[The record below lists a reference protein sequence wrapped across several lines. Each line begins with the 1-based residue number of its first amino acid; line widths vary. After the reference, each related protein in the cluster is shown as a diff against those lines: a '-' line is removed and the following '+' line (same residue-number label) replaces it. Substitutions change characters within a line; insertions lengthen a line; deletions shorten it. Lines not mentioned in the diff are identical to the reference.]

1 MSKKPN
7 KSTNDKQRMQNQKSA
22 PELGRAPPRKRIYR
36 DWETINE
43 IQDRIHDLETEL
55 AVTKGW
61 AYNALERYHKEKKDW
76 GEADYG
82 ETSAAYSAVA
92 ELENQIKSLKWVI
105 EG

>member
-1 MSKKPN
+1 MK
-7 KSTNDKQRMQNQKSA
+7 
-22 PELGRAPPRKRIYR
+22 
-36 DWETINE
+36 TINE
-43 IQDRIHDLETEL
+43 IEDRIHDLETEL

-61 AYNALERYHKEKKDW
+61 AYNALERYHKEKKGW

>member
-1 MSKKPN
+1 MK
-7 KSTNDKQRMQNQKSA
+7 
-22 PELGRAPPRKRIYR
+22 
-36 DWETINE
+36 TINE

-82 ETSAAYSAVA
+82 VNIIQF
-92 ELENQIKSLKWVI
+92 LIL
-105 EG
+105 

>member
-1 MSKKPN
+1 MK
-7 KSTNDKQRMQNQKSA
+7 
-22 PELGRAPPRKRIYR
+22 
-36 DWETINE
+36 TINE

-55 AVTKGW
+55 AVAKGR

-82 ETSAAYSAVA
+82 ETSTAHSAVA
-92 ELENQIKSLKWVI
+92 KLENQITALKWVL

>member
-1 MSKKPN
+1 MILVS
-7 KSTNDKQRMQNQKSA
+7 
-22 PELGRAPPRKRIYR
+22 IYAF
-36 DWETINE
+36 IFKYIFKGNYCFVNNLE
-43 IQDRIHDLETEL
+43 IPLIIIFPEL

-105 EG
+105 EV

>member
-1 MSKKPN
+1 MK
-7 KSTNDKQRMQNQKSA
+7 
-22 PELGRAPPRKRIYR
+22 
-36 DWETINE
+36 TINE

-55 AVTKGW
+55 AVAKGW
-61 AYNALERYHKEKKDW
+61 AYNALERYHKEQEYW

-82 ETSAAYSAVA
+82 ETSEAYSAVA